1 MSAGRD
7 GPETVARAA
16 ATGDRLQ
23 PYAELGLTSDEYQR
37 IRQMLGRRPSDCELA
52 IYSVMWSEHCSYKSS
67 RRHLRQFAHRA
78 PPSDALLAGIGQNA
92 GVVDIGQGYAVTF
105 KIESHNHPSY
115 VEPFQGAAT
124 GVGGIVRDILA
135 MGARPVAV
143 MDALRFGP
151 ADAPD
156 TARVLP
162 GVVGGISFYGN
173 CLGLP
178 NIGGELAFDPC
189 YAGNPLVNALCVGI
203 MRHEDLQLA
212 AASGEGNKVILFG
225 ARTGPDGIGGASVLA
240 SASFGGGESAKRPSV
255 QVGDPFMEKLLVECC
270 LELGAAGLVKGIQ
283 DLGAAGISCAT
294 AELAA
299 GGGSGMAIRLDA
311 VPLRDPSLGPAEI
324 LMSESQER
332 MMAIAAPGD
341 VERFLAIC
349 ARWEVPATVIGEVTG
364 TGRLELTWHGELV
377 VDIAPETAAHRGPV
391 YDRPAA
397 RPAGQDALAADDPAA
412 LPRPSSGGELRAALL
427 SLLGSPGLADK
438 TWVTQQYDRHVRG
451 DTVLAMPEDAGVLR
465 VDELTG
471 LGVALATDGNGRYCL
486 LDPYAGAQLA
496 LAEAYRNVAAT
507 GARPVAVTNCLNF
520 GSPEDPAVMW
530 QFTES
535 VRGLADGCAALGT
548 PVTGGNVSFYNQTG
562 QAAIHP
568 TPVVGVLGVL
578 DDVRRRVA
586 MGFGQPGAQVV
597 LLGTTRAEFGG
608 SAWAQVAHGHL
619 GGRPPAVVLDAE
631 RAAASLL
638 AAAARAGLLAAA
650 HDVSDGGLAIALAES
665 CLAGGHGCR
674 VTLPGDEFTFLF
686 SESAARVVVAV
697 VPGSEAEFAGLCSAH
712 GVPATVL
719 GTVEGTSLEVAGS
732 FAVPLD
738 ELAAAHRGVL
748 SALFG

>member
-1 MSAGRD
+1 MSRPD
-7 GPETVARAA
+7 TVAHAA
-16 ATGDRLQ
+16 ATGDRPQ
-23 PYAELGLTSDEYQR
+23 PFAELGLTGDEYRR
-37 IRQMLGRRPSDCELA
+37 IRELLGRRPTDCELA

-67 RRHLRQFAHRA
+67 RRHLRRLADQA
-78 PPSDALLAGIGQNA
+78 PPSGALLAGIGQNA

-178 NIGGELAFDPC
+178 NIGGELVFDPS
-189 YAGNPLVNALCVGI
+189 YAGNPLVNALCVGV
-203 MRHEDLQLA
+203 MRHGDLQLA
-212 AASGEGNKVILFG
+212 AARGPGNQVILFG
-225 ARTGPDGIGGASVLA
+225 AGTGPDGIGGASVLA

-270 LELGAAGLVKGIQ
+270 LELGAAGLVAGIQ

-299 GGGSGMAIRLDA
+299 GGGSGMRIALDA
-311 VPLRDPSLGPAEI
+311 VPLRDPTLGPAEI

-341 VERFLAIC
+341 VGRFLAIC

-377 VDIAPETAAHRGPV
+377 VDIAPGTAADQGPV
-391 YDRPAA
+391 YDRPIA
-397 RPAGQDALAADDPAA
+397 RPPGQDALAADDPGA
-412 LPRPSSGGELRAALL
+412 LPRPRTGEELRAALL
-427 SLLGSPGLADK
+427 ALLASPSLADK

-451 DTVLAMPEDAGVLR
+451 DTVLAMPEDAGVIR
-465 VDELTG
+465 VDEETG
-471 LGVALATDGNGRYCL
+471 LGVALATDGNGRYCR
-486 LDPYAGAQLA
+486 LDPYAGTQLA

-520 GSPEDPAVMW
+520 GSPEDPGVMW
-530 QFTES
+530 QFAEA
-535 VRGLADGCAALGT
+535 VRGLADGCARLGT

-562 QAAIHP
+562 EVAIHP

-578 DDVRRRVA
+578 DDVRRRVPI
-586 MGFGQPGAQVV
+586 GFSRPGARLV

-619 GGRPPAVVLDAE
+619 GGGPPVVDLDAE
-631 RAAASLL
+631 RAAAGLL
-638 AAAARAGLLAAA
+638 AAAARAGLLDAA

-674 VTLPGDEFTFLF
+674 ISLPGDEFTFLF

-697 VPGSEAEFAGLCSAH
+697 MPGSETEFAGLCAAH
-712 GVPATVL
+712 GVPATPL
-719 GTVEGTSLEVAGS
+719 GTAGGDRLEVAGG

-738 ELAAAHRGVL
+738 ELAATHQGTL
-748 SALFG
+748 PALFG